1 MVVIVNLLIGTNTP
15 PFGICLFIAMQ
26 IARVSFAAITRAV
39 LPFLIPMIATLLL
52 ITFFPG
58 WCSSC
63 PASSAEPLGE
73 GAD

>member
-39 LPFLIPMIATLLL
+39 LPFLIR
-52 ITFFPG
+52 
-58 WCSSC
+58 
-63 PASSAEPLGE
+63 
-73 GAD
+73 